1 MYMIHLQLILP
12 LSTQSPCGLTNV
24 PNCSFNIKHHPQ
36 TLMLVMLLF
45 PLYSSKTHSLRP
57 QKGHGEL
64 LPATFLHLVL
74 QLSQHVIKRT
84 TNGMT
89 QNSLLPHQALVAS
102 TLNSIH
108 FLIQLISISVRW
120 MISSASLGVIPQ
132 HQWVTRLL
140 ILHVFFPYYVLQD
153 HPMLNWMPQCNYFL
167 AEILRHESCGEL
179 NEAVCYCCN

>member
-132 HQWVTRLL
+132 HQ
-140 ILHVFFPYYVLQD
+140 
-153 HPMLNWMPQCNYFL
+153 
-167 AEILRHESCGEL
+167 
-179 NEAVCYCCN
+179 